1 MNNCKDVSIKQ
12 ACRFLKKHDN
22 YVIITH
28 AQPDGDTLGSASAL
42 CLGLRQLGKKVTII
56 CPDEIP
62 EKYGFF
68 TLGCVDSSF
77 EEQTVIAC
85 DVADL
90 VLIGKLRERYEGK
103 IDLCIDHHVSNK
115 RFSDKLL
122 LDAKASACGEIIY
135 AVLKRLK
142 VNVNRIIA
150 AALYCAI
157 STDTGCFK
165 YSNTT
170 AKSHRIVADLFDMGV
185 DYENINRLM
194 FETKSRGRVE
204 MERRALDGMTF
215 HFDDK
220 CAVMVVT
227 AEMRKET
234 GCGDDEL
241 EGVTAIPR
249 TIEGVLAGVTIK
261 EKDNGAYKISL
272 RTYPPLNA
280 SVICQK
286 LGGGGHRNAA
296 GCELEGSL
304 DSVIQKVLEQVK
316 IALEEFGAG
325 DYSC

>member
-122 LDAKASACGEIIY
+122 LDAKASACGEIIC
-135 AVLKRLK
+135 AVLKGLK

-204 MERRALDGMTF
+204 MERRALDGITF

>member
-1 MNNCKDVSIKQ
+1 MNNCVDVSVKQ
-12 ACRFLKKHDN
+12 VCRFLKKHDN
-22 YVIITH
+22 YVLITH

-42 CLGLRQLGKKVTII
+42 CLGLRQLGKKVTIV

-90 VLIGKLRERYEGK
+90 VLIGALRQKYEGK

-115 RFSDKLL
+115 RFADKLL
-122 LDAKASACGEIIY
+122 LDADASACGEVIY
-135 AVLKRLK
+135 AVLKAL
-142 VNVNRIIA
+142 NVDINRIIA

-170 AKSHRIVADLFDMGV
+170 AKCHRIVAQLFDLGV

-215 HFDDK
+215 HFGGK
-220 CAVMVVT
+220 CAVMVIT
-227 AEMRKET
+227 AAMRKET

-241 EGVTAIPR
+241 EGVTAISR
-249 TIEGVLAGVTIK
+249 TVEGVLAGVTIK
-261 EKDNGAYKISL
+261 EKDNGAYKISV

-280 SVICQK
+280 SAICQQ
-286 LGGGGHRNAA
+286 LGGGGHHSAA

-304 DSVIQKVLEQVK
+304 DGVIERILEQVK

-325 DYSC
+325 DYTC

>member
-12 ACRFLKKHDN
+12 VCRFLKKHDN

-42 CLGLRQLGKKVTII
+42 CLGLHQLGKKVTII

-115 RFSDKLL
+115 RFADKLL
-122 LDAKASACGEIIY
+122 LDEKASACGEIVY
-135 AVLKRLK
+135 AVLKGLK
-142 VNVNRIIA
+142 VNINLIIA

-215 HFDDK
+215 HFDNK

-227 AEMRKET
+227 AAMRKET

-280 SVICQK
+280 SVICQN

-304 DSVIQKVLEQVK
+304 DSIIQKVLEQVK